1 MGRVADWEYSIKQ
14 RELIDIRPAPYRLSA
29 GGVFSGKTSGALM
42 YGVRNYVLPY
52 PGANMLV
59 VRRTLKELET
69 GAITDLKEFVDPEL
83 FTYNESKKV
92 ATFFNGAKIIF
103 GHCVHNL
110 ESDLKQYLGHKYPYM
125 LIDEIGQFSID
136 AWEMFVSR
144 NGVNPECKPD
154 DEGNLPRPSIWGCTN
169 PIGPYWL
176 FYKSIFVDKKPYP
189 TPEGAWRD
197 NAGAW
202 WLGKPP
208 DARCIYDPR
217 NFSFSQS
224 TVMDNPKY
232 LERDPTIIQRL
243 NMLSKAKRDKMLL
256 GLLDRVEGQYYDVFE
271 SEHHVINLRENP
283 DAIVW
288 QDYQPVWAGWD
299 WGKTHYN
306 AFYLMTRALVKN
318 QLNGEYKLKTVVF
331 REIVTQG
338 LDGAAMVQLVA
349 NAAKHPQTGAPLRVQ
364 AIYFSHEKFVKDIE
378 AHSPADAI
386 SKLLRKATTRDAN
399 GNIVPAQLPAV
410 TPATRDRVGRAS
422 FLYGELQ
429 ANNIVFLDTCE
440 DIIASIPVLQT
451 DPDHLDDVLKVDG
464 KPDDCYD
471 GFTYGHFGQL
481 NDRKKTKEQM
491 QREQMEA
498 IKDPFAKRLLQIK
511 NTLDREKQVQ
521 ATHHDWQSRL

>member
-1 MGRVADWEYSIKQ
+1 
-14 RELIDIRPAPYRLSA
+14 
-29 GGVFSGKTSGALM
+29 M
-42 YGVRNYVLPY
+42 YGVRNYILPY
-52 PGANMLV
+52 PGCNMLV

-92 ATFFNGAKIIF
+92 ATFFNGSKIIF

-154 DEGNLPRPSIWGCTN
+154 EEGNLPRPSIWGCTN

-176 FYKSIFVDKKPYP
+176 FYKSIFVDKKPWP

-202 WLGKPP
+202 WLGKGA

-243 NMLSKAKRDKMLL
+243 NMLSKTKRDKMLL

-288 QDYQPVWAGWD
+288 QDYQPVWGGWD
-299 WGKTHYN
+299 WGKKHYN
-306 AFYLMTRALVKN
+306 AFYLMTRALVMSP
-318 QLNGEYKLKTVVF
+318 LSGEYKLKTVCF
-331 REIVTQG
+331 REIVVEG
-338 LDGAAMVQLVA
+338 LEGALSKLAKLGIQVRSEISLGDAMVMLVA
-349 NAAKHPQTGAPLRVQ
+349 NAAKHPKTGAPLRVN
-364 AIYFSHEKFVKDIE
+364 AIYFSHEKFVADVE
-378 AHSPADAI
+378 AHSPAAAI
-386 SKLLRKATTRDAN
+386 SKSLKKAMVRDVD
-399 GNIVPAQLPAV
+399 GREVPAQLPAV
-410 TPATRDRVGRAS
+410 TAATRDRIGRAS

-429 ANNIVFLDTCE
+429 ANNLVFLDTCE

-451 DPDHLDDVLKVDG
+451 DPDRLDDVLKVDG

-481 NDRKKTKEQM
+481 NDRKKSKEQM
-491 QREQMEA
+491 QREQIEA
-498 IKDPFAKRLLQIK
+498 LEKQDAFAARLLRIK
-511 NTLDREKQVQ
+511 HTLNREKQLQ
-521 ATHHDWQSRL
+521 ATHHDWQTRLP

>member
-1 MGRVADWEYSIKQ
+1 MGNVSDWQYNQKQ
-14 RELIDIRPAPYRLSA
+14 RELIDLRPAPYRLSA

-42 YGVRNYVLPY
+42 YGVRNYILPY

-69 GAITDLKEFVDPEL
+69 GAITDLKEFVEPEL
-83 FTYNESKKV
+83 FVYNESKKI
-92 ATFFNGAKIIF
+92 ATFFNGSKIIF
-103 GHCVHNL
+103 GYCVHNL
-110 ESDLKQYLGHKYPYM
+110 ESDLKQYLGHKYPFI
-125 LIDEIGQFSID
+125 LPDELGQFSID

-144 NGVNPECKPD
+144 NGINPECKPD
-154 DEGNLPRPSIWGCTN
+154 EDGNLPRPSIWGCTN

-176 FYKSIFVDKKPYP
+176 FYKSIFVDKKPWP

-217 NFSFSQS
+217 NYSFSHS
-224 TVMDNPKY
+224 TVLDNPEY
-232 LERDPTIIQRL
+232 LKRDPTIVMRL
-243 NMLSKAKRDKMLL
+243 NMLSPAKREKMLL
-256 GLLDRVEGQYYDVFE
+256 GLLDRVEGQYYDPFSTE
-271 SEHHVINLRENP
+271 QHVINLRENP

-288 QDYQPVWAGWD
+288 QDYQPVWGGWD

-306 AFYLMTRALVKN
+306 AFYLFTRALVKN
-318 QLNGEYKLKTVVF
+318 PLNGEYKLKTVCF

-338 LDGAAMVQLVA
+338 LDGAAMVKLIA
-349 NAAKHPQTGAPLRVQ
+349 RAATHPQTGSKLKVQ
-364 AIYFSHEKFVKDIE
+364 AIYFSHEKFVRDIE
-378 AHSPADAI
+378 QHSPADVI
-386 SKLLRKATTRDAN
+386 SKLLRAE
-399 GNIVPAQLPAV
+399 GLPAV

-471 GFTYGHFGQL
+471 GCTYGLFGQL
-481 NDRKKTKEQM
+481 ADRKKTKEQI
-491 QREQMEA
+491 QREQIEA
-498 IKDPFAKRLLQIK
+498 MSDPFAKRLMQIK

-521 ATHHDWQSRL
+521 ATHHDWQSRLT